1 MITLNEPSPRL
12 SSVDSVRIK
21 PFRLERWLLEAA
33 EVDLGG
39 GGVTKLRLRD
49 VAPEFN
55 LDQPMKYGRTDGSE
69 ELKRLVAE
77 WYGVEPENVLI
88 TSGTSEANLI
98 LNLTLLERG
107 DRYVT
112 ENPQYEQTTRFAEA
126 LGCTVSEF
134 QLVEESGWQPDAE
147 ELKEKVVKG
156 TRIVFLDNPNNPTG
170 AVLSKTEMKAI
181 IEVAEDAGAWLHCD
195 NALRGSE
202 LTGKPA
208 LTPYPGYERGVT
220 TGSISKLGAT
230 SPRIGW
236 IVGDPGLIRRCWEMK
251 DYTTLGHSG
260 IGEYMASA
268 LLMKKSQLVKRNLE
282 ISRVNLGAL
291 DGWVK
296 SHGDVFSWR
305 RPDAG
310 FTGFPGYNLGVGSE
324 ELCRGLLRD
333 KGLLLSPGSF
343 FGVDSHLRVNTGSA
357 PGVLDEGLKRLASY
371 VEGLQ

>member
-1 MITLNEPSPRL
+1 
-12 SSVDSVRIK
+12 
-21 PFRLERWLLEAA
+21 
-33 EVDLGG
+33 
-39 GGVTKLRLRD
+39 
-49 VAPEFN
+49 
-55 LDQPMKYGRTDGSE
+55 YGRTDGSDE
-69 ELKRLVAE
+69 FKGLVAE
-77 WYGVEPENVLI
+77 WYGVEAENVLI

-134 QLVEESGWQPDAE
+134 QLVEENQWRPNLE
-147 ELKEKVVKG
+147 EFKERVAKG
-156 TRIVFLDNPNNPTG
+156 TRVVFLDNPNNPTG
-170 AVLSKTEMKAI
+170 AVLSKAELNSI
-181 IEVAEDAGAWLHCD
+181 VDVAEDACAWLHCD

-208 LTPYPGYERGVT
+208 LTPYPSYENGIT

-236 IVGDPGLIRRCWEMK
+236 IIGDPGLIRRCWEMK

-268 LLMKKSQLVKRNLE
+268 LLAKRSQLVKRNLE
-282 ISRVNLGAL
+282 ISEANLKTMDA
-291 DGWVK
+291 WVK
-296 SHGDVFSWR
+296 SHGDVFRWR
-305 RPDAG
+305 RPEAG
-310 FTGFPGYNLGVGSE
+310 FTGFPSYNLGVGSE

-343 FGVDSHLRVNTGSA
+343 FGVDSHLRINTGSA
-357 PGVLDEGLKRLASY
+357 PGVLEEGLKRLASY

>member
-1 MITLNEPSPRL
+1 LITLNEPSPRL

-39 GGVTKLRLRD
+39 GGVTKLKLRD
-49 VAPEFN
+49 VIPDFN

-69 ELKRLVAE
+69 ELKGLVAE
-77 WYGVEPENVLI
+77 WYGVNPENVLI

-134 QLVEESGWQPDAE
+134 QLVEDDQWRPDLE
-147 ELKEKVVKG
+147 ELKEKVAKG
-156 TRIVFLDNPNNPTG
+156 TRVVFLDNPNNPTG
-170 AVLSKTEMKAI
+170 AVLSKTEMNAI
-181 IEVAEDAGAWLHCD
+181 VEVAEDSGAWLHCD

-202 LTGKPA
+202 LTGKSA
-208 LTPYPGYERGVT
+208 LTPYPGYERGVV

-236 IVGDPGLIRRCWEMK
+236 IIGDPGLIQRCWEMK

-260 IGEYMASA
+260 IGEYMASS

-282 ISRVNLGAL
+282 ISRRNLGTL
-291 DGWVK
+291 DSWVK
-296 SHGDVFSWR
+296 SHGDVFRWR

-310 FTGFPGYNLGVGSE
+310 FTGFPGYNLKVGSE
-324 ELCRGLLRD
+324 ELCRRLLRD

-343 FGVDSHLRVNTGSA
+343 FGVDSHLRINTGSA

-371 VEGLQ
+371 VESLQ